1 MIRVHSAV
9 AMVGG
14 VALMLALVMTAW
26 AGSKDGTFQW
36 VERRPGET
44 PRTHL
49 IFQAVVGAPIEA
61 GEVLITSPTP
71 DSQTVAQTHGHQFRN
86 GHLYITR
93 HDGQQFQPGLYTLR
107 VQGTTAAGASV
118 DFTATVP
125 VELAAGETLSPSAL
139 PSGVTGTN
147 GQPVH

>member
-1 MIRVHSAV
+1 M
-9 AMVGG
+9 
-14 VALMLALVMTAW
+14 
-26 AGSKDGTFQW
+26 
-36 VERRPGET
+36 
-44 PRTHL
+44 
-49 IFQAVVGAPIEA
+49 IFQAVLEEPLQL
-61 GEVLITSPTP
+61 GEVLFTSPAP

-107 VQGTTAAGASV
+107 VEGTTAAGAPV
-118 DFTATVP
+118 DFTTTVP
-125 VELAAGETLSPSAL
+125 IGFAAGETSSPAAL